1 MSCSQRTI
9 ILSKTNYF
17 NSLRLGLKASLIAN
31 LLILGHILLTTSANS
46 PISIHLLNENEN
58 ENEKGMIFSKTWI
71 ECLSQFIVLLFWLK
85 YWKDLELIIE
95 AFSFQLKEEF
105 ILLPITSFSGIILLI
120 LLNLQIIISICL
132 YTIKNGIK
140 SLNQNFWFGR
150 TGWWVGQ
157 IRLERIIE
165 NDLENGF
172 IIEKS

>member
-46 PISIHLLNENEN
+46 
-58 ENEKGMIFSKTWI
+58 
-71 ECLSQFIVLLFWLK
+71 Q